1 MGERLGRSL
10 ALAFDIDFI
19 ALRLGWI
26 QSGDNRP
33 DTLPDEWARAMWLS
47 NRDMVRLF
55 ECAVEADLGEELFVV
70 VNGMSNNR
78 GMRWDISR
86 TADVLGYS
94 PEDDAYMEE
103 L

>member
-10 ALAFDIDFI
+10 ALAFDLSFV

-26 QSGDNRP
+26 QPGANRP
-33 DTLPDEWARAMWLS
+33 ETLPDEWARVMWLS
-47 NRDMVRLF
+47 NDDLIRLF
-55 ECAVEADLGEELFVV
+55 ECAIEADLGDRGCVI

-78 GMRWDISR
+78 GMRWDLTE
-86 TADVLGYS
+86 TARRLGYF
-94 PEDDAYMEE
+94 PEDDAYAEE